1 MTDQNASCIL
11 IFCIRPHEQL
21 FKSIHEQLSAKGV
34 RVIFVCTTY
43 NYIDFD
49 HTKSNFQLLMPL
61 DLISAEQMGEHH
73 GRVYDWQAS
82 LAASPAESDKN
93 IAAMFEL
100 QQDFPSAYLG
110 WVLRFTNSVQVRRI
124 VIDIVFTA
132 MEKFEPSH
140 FTVFEG
146 GLDQDWHLELVR
158 KVFESRPQ
166 AGVTELDLEV
176 LLDWEVARQYVD
188 QLANDDQE
196 RLIRL
201 EEAQAKLETAALRR
215 RPKVADPLAELEK
228 AMSMIN
234 VDQAVA
240 PQTRRRRR
248 EREDAKTE
256 SPIGARPTTKQI
268 KVESNET
275 SERSTPK
282 ELSDTIDADE
292 ASLDRFFNANEPST
306 ERTPR
311 KSRVRQDILQDET
324 ELDKLFDESERSED
338 LARQTRE
345 SSANRKLESEF
356 SEIENARPIAD
367 RQVSADEKRLE
378 EFYSESAQ
386 PENKSTQIRKSS
398 ANRKLESEFSE
409 IEKARPIVDR
419 QVTADEKRIEELSV
433 DQAIR
438 PQSKNVRTALKEID
452 SQFNMAEEASS
463 RERHRADWSDTNE
476 LASAD
481 GFSAQLR
488 SLRYKVA
495 RLVEVVSQDTIPEDG
510 KEQFERDLKA
520 VEAFVVSEGTGAQ
533 DYHATIN
540 RLNGDGEWLASAR
553 SVLPMRWH
561 IRRTRYLVAAYDATK
576 AEDILRRARV
586 TFALDETVMSPERRE
601 IARARQVGRAEIQLA
616 AKQQHALAHLQRF
629 TAMSNGWLDS
639 WQEQENERYRQDHPI
654 SRHLGPLAQTQA
666 YKFIAKTLRPV
677 SLPVVAFYRRT
688 KAQREEVAAQSSDD
702 RSVNS

>member
-11 IFCIRPHEQL
+11 IFCIRPHEEL
-21 FKSIHEQLSAKGV
+21 LKSIHEQLSAKGV

-49 HTKSNFQLLMPL
+49 HTKSSFQLLMPL
-61 DLISAEQMGEHH
+61 DLISPEQMGEHH

-93 IAAMFEL
+93 IATMFEL

-124 VIDIVFTA
+124 VIDIVLTA

-158 KVFESRPQ
+158 KVFESRPN

-176 LLDWEVARQYVD
+176 LLELEVARQYID

-196 RLIRL
+196 RLTRL
-201 EEAQAKLETAALRR
+201 EAAQVKLEAAAQRR
-215 RPKVADPLAELEK
+215 RPKAADPLAELEK
-228 AMSMIN
+228 AMSSIN
-234 VDQAVA
+234 VDEAVA
-240 PQTRRRRR
+240 SQTRRRRP
-248 EREDAKTE
+248 EGEDPKTE
-256 SPIGARPTTKQI
+256 ISKRALPTPIENN
-268 KVESNET
+268 VVSNGSQERAT
-275 SERSTPK
+275 SK
-282 ELSDTIDADE
+282 DHLGTIDADE
-292 ASLDRFFNANEPST
+292 ASLDRFFTTNNSFNE
-306 ERTPR
+306 RAPR
-311 KSRVRQDILQDET
+311 SNKVRSDTLQDEA
-324 ELDKLFDESERSED
+324 ELDKLFTESEQSED
-338 LARQTRE
+338 LASQTRK
-345 SSANRKLESEF
+345 SSATRKLDSEF
-356 SEIENARPIAD
+356 SEIERARPIAD
-367 RQVSADEKRLE
+367 RQVSADEKR
-378 EFYSESAQ
+378 
-386 PENKSTQIRKSS
+386 
-398 ANRKLESEFSE
+398 
-409 IEKARPIVDR
+409 
-419 QVTADEKRIEELSV
+419 IEELSA
-433 DQAIR
+433 DQAVR
-438 PQSKNVRTALKEID
+438 PQSKDVRIALKEID
-452 SQFNMAEEASS
+452 SQFSKAEKASS
-463 RERHRADWSDTNE
+463 RERQRADHFDANE
-476 LASAD
+476 LSSAD

-495 RLVEVVSQDTIPEDG
+495 RLVGVVSQNNVTEDG

-520 VEAFVVSEGTGAQ
+520 VEAFVVSEGTGAK
-533 DYHATIN
+533 DYHATVD
-540 RLNGDGEWLASAR
+540 RLNGDDDWLETAR

-561 IRRTRYLVAAYDATK
+561 IRRTRYLVAAYEAAK
-576 AEDILRRARV
+576 AEDILRQARV

-639 WQEQENERYRQDHPI
+639 WQEQEDERIRQDHPI
-654 SRHLGPLAQTQA
+654 SRHFGPFAQTQA

-688 KAQREEVAAQSSDD
+688 KAQREEAAGQSSDD
-702 RSVNS
+702 QSVNS